1 MEREMMRVEVVRTI
15 HFEKNVKGLLKRY
28 RSLESDLDVL
38 ISVIEKYPE
47 GKFPVSFRLQGYP
60 GCYFVKVKKI
70 RSNSFPQKG
79 VNSGFRLI
87 YCWKEKAG
95 QIQLIEL
102 YHKKDKEL
110 EDSVL
115 LKKFCYEIG

>member
-1 MEREMMRVEVVRTI
+1 MRVEVVRTI

-60 GCYFVKVKKI
+60 GCYFVKVKKNKEQFI
-70 RSNSFPQKG
+70 SAERCKLRISIDLLLEGKGRTNSI
-79 VNSGFRLI
+79 N
-87 YCWKEKAG
+87 
-95 QIQLIEL
+95 
-102 YHKKDKEL
+102 
-110 EDSVL
+110 
-115 LKKFCYEIG
+115 